1 MSNALALFGG
11 RAVRNKPFP
20 PFPVIGKEEHDAI
33 LDVLREGRLSM
44 FIASPGEF
52 FGGGK
57 RIQRFEEEFA
67 AYHGTKYAVAFN
79 SATAALHAAVVGV
92 GVEPG
97 EEIITTPYTFT
108 SSATCALMHNAI
120 PLFADVDKESFNISP
135 ASIKETMTPL
145 TRALV
150 PVHLFGNP
158 APMDEILE
166 IAREN
171 RLKVIEDVAQAPGA
185 RYKGRLC
192 GTMGDCGVYSFQETK
207 NMMTGEGGM
216 LITNDEKIAEVA
228 RLIRNHGETVAH
240 TMKKRSYAS
249 ETLGYNYRMTEF
261 EAAIGRAQLKHLDEA
276 NAVRQQHANY
286 LTKHLR
292 KFPGITPPKVESDST
307 HVYYVYPFTYDETQ
321 TGISRKLF
329 ADALQAEGIPLG
341 VGYVKP
347 LYYSPLFQERRA
359 FAFKHYK
366 GNARYDAGLCP
377 VAEELHFKK
386 LLFIPV
392 VRPPATTADMD
403 DIVRAFDKVYEARTE
418 LFASS
423 ERIELTAADISR
435 LG

>member
-1 MSNALALFGG
+1 MSNTLALFGG
-11 RAVRNKPFP
+11 TPVRSKPFP
-20 PFPVIGKEEHDAI
+20 PFPVIGKDEHDAV
-33 LDVLREGRLSM
+33 LDVLREGRFST
-44 FIASPGEF
+44 FIASPGEL

-57 RIQRFEEEFA
+57 RIRKFEEEFA
-67 AYHGTKYAVAFN
+67 VYHSVKYAVAFN

-92 GVEPG
+92 GVQPG

-120 PLFADVDKESFNISP
+120 PLFADVDRESFNISP
-135 ASIKETMTPL
+135 ASIKKTITPL
-145 TRALV
+145 TRALI

-158 APMDEILE
+158 AAMDEILK

-171 RLKVIEDVAQAPGA
+171 DLKVIEDVAQAPGA

-192 GTMGDCGVYSFQETK
+192 GTMGDCGVFSFQETK

-216 LITNDEKIAEVA
+216 LITNDERITEVA
-228 RLIRNHGETVAH
+228 RLIRNHGEAVAH
-240 TMKKRSYAS
+240 TMTKRSYAS

-261 EAAIGRAQLKHLDEA
+261 EAAIGRAQLKHLDGA
-276 NAVRQQHANY
+276 NAVRQQHADY
-286 LTKHLR
+286 LTKQLS
-292 KFPGITPPKVESDST
+292 KFPGITPPQVESGST

-321 TGISRKLF
+321 TGIPRKLF
-329 ADALQAEGIPLG
+329 ADALQAEGIPVG

-347 LYYSPLFQERRA
+347 LYYAPLFQERRA

-386 LLFIPV
+386 LLLIPV
-392 VRPPATTADMD
+392 VRPPATTQDMD
-403 DIVRAFDKVYEARTE
+403 DIVLAMEKIMKNRSE
-418 LFASS
+418 LQAHRHSQPA
-423 ERIELTAADISR
+423 LAAAQ
-435 LG
+435 